1 MGLDSINLRASM
13 LLPDKE
19 LEQANTSRDGN
30 ANERKGLSEK
40 MQQNFAVIK
49 FCRFLTYCTNEISE
63 LLIEMEIN

>member
-30 ANERKGLSEK
+30 ANERKRLLEK
-40 MQQNFAVIK
+40 MQQNFAVIRC
-49 FCRFLTYCTNEISE
+49 CRFEDIIQTESQNY
-63 LLIEMEIN
+63 